1 MPTASVKLNIHGEE
15 IIEAGVG
22 IGPVDAAINAVS
34 KTLSQFGD
42 LKLVEFHVDS
52 ITGGTDALIDV
63 MVKLGDGE
71 KIITARATE
80 PNIINASV
88 KAYIAGVNR
97 LIEDK

>member
-1 MPTASVKLNIHGEE
+1 M
-15 IIEAGVG
+15 
-22 IGPVDAAINAVS
+22 
-34 KTLSQFGD
+34 
-42 LKLVEFHVDS
+42 KLVEFHVDS

-80 PNIINASV
+80 PDIINASV